1 MHVEV
6 MYALHPTDSSH
17 SISQY
22 ISNVSQKRGDK
33 GEPLDNIR
41 SIDDPRNV
49 ITLWG
54 ELHHHLGNLSIA
66 FLQVCS
72 PSQVYC

>member
-1 MHVEV
+1 MRVEV
-6 MYALHPTDSSH
+6 MYVLHVLLIRLT
-17 SISQY
+17 SQY

-33 GEPLDNIR
+33 SEPLDNIR

-66 FLQVCS
+66 FLQV
-72 PSQVYC
+72 

>member
-6 MYALHPTDSSH
+6 MYVLHPTDSSH
-17 SISQY
+17 
-22 ISNVSQKRGDK
+22 VSQKRGDK

-54 ELHHHLGNLSIA
+54 ELHYHLGNLSIA